1 MTAAASQRSPDQ
13 GRFSATQ
20 AMPGTIS
27 ASATVSQPF
36 SSARLSASASEAIEP
51 VAKMAL
57 AASLPGRSPRLPI
70 ASVASA
76 KAPASTHRGAGEG
89 DRAVE
94 AGDAVVERDEDG
106 DGGEH
111 RRRAPQNADQR
122 AGCARPCARNPDTP
136 NSRAKTPPSMSG
148 APNR

>member
-1 MTAAASQRSPDQ
+1 MRGSQMMRPSTPIVTAAASQRSQGQ

-76 KAPASTHRGAGEG
+76 KAPASTTAAPAKGI
-89 DRAVE
+89 
-94 AGDAVVERDEDG
+94 ERSKPAM
-106 DGGEH
+106 
-111 RRRAPQNADQR
+111 R
-122 AGCARPCARNPDTP
+122 
-136 NSRAKTPPSMSG
+136 
-148 APNR
+148 